1 MVYVLVS
8 IPSTN
13 LIGYGSA
20 REFSHADEDGHH
32 LTLRV
37 RRRGDREKEMVL
49 VIPSNEIS
57 RELKSWV
64 KILPPED

>member
-1 MVYVLVS
+1 
-8 IPSTN
+8 
-13 LIGYGSA
+13 
-20 REFSHADEDGHH
+20 
-32 LTLRV
+32 
-37 RRRGDREKEMVL
+37 MVL